1 MARLLYVEDDE
12 LLKSVTI
19 MALEDAGYEVTHA
32 RDGREAKAILAGGA
46 AFDCIV
52 SDISMPGGVSGV
64 EVAEEARRRRPD
76 CLTVLVSG
84 YARAQLPPLPE
95 GVIFVEK
102 PYHIGQLMGA
112 LRH

>member
-32 RDGREAKAILAGGA
+32 RDGKEATEILAGGDW
-46 AFDCIV
+46 FDCVI

-64 EVAEEARRRRPD
+64 DVVDAARRSHPTCR
-76 CLTVLVSG
+76 TVLVSG
-84 YARAQLPPLPE
+84 YARSQLPPLPA
-95 GVIFVEK
+95 GVVFVEK
-102 PYHIGQLMGA
+102 PYHIRQLMGA
-112 LRH
+112 LAS